1 MLRSHEEKKRASN
14 SQIETTIEWV
24 EFIRLVPKNTA
35 SRLWPEFGASRLSGE
50 SRSAGEIG
58 CLFRLRPIGM
68 VMVDERLA
76 QTDVAK
82 SGSYQLNRNV
92 MERDC
97 DKGRL

>member
-1 MLRSHEEKKRASN
+1 
-14 SQIETTIEWV
+14 
-24 EFIRLVPKNTA
+24 
-35 SRLWPEFGASRLSGE
+35 
-50 SRSAGEIG
+50 
-58 CLFRLRPIGM
+58 M